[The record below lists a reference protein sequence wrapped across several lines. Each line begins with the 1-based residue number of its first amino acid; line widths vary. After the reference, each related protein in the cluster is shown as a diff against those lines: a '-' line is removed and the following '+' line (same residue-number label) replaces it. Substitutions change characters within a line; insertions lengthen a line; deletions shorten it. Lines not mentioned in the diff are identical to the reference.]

1 MRLCGI
7 SSRFQLLSPSTGQV
21 THALLTRPPL
31 SHQSL
36 PPEGFCLRCFVRLA
50 CVKHAASVHP
60 EPGSNSRLKFLIHF
74 RMTLAILP
82 SITVV
87 LEFIISD
94 DVHWKSFIHFQG
106 WLLFNYQCS
115 CFACCRFSN
124 NSFILSRL
132 FCFVNNFFIFF
143 FVIQNLESIK
153 FFCLNCC
160 LSSQL
165 VYNTMYFDCCQH
177 TFLIFLFLC
186 ICQLN
191 LTAIITSSDLCH
203 PTLTELVL
211 LIIQI

>member
-1 MRLCGI
+1 MSCDITGLCGI

-31 SHQSL
+31 SRHSR
-36 PPEGFCLRCFVRLA
+36 PSEKFCPWCFVRLA

-115 CFACCRFSN
+115 WFITIISD
-124 NSFILSRL
+124 SSLILSL
-132 FCFVNNFFIFF
+132 ILITCQVLFIF
-143 FVIQNLESIK
+143 I
-153 FFCLNCC
+153 CPP
-160 LSSQL
+160 LSGRRL
-165 VYNTMYFDCCQH
+165 Y
-177 TFLIFLFLC
+177 
-186 ICQLN
+186 
-191 LTAIITSSDLCH
+191 
-203 PTLTELVL
+203 
-211 LIIQI
+211 

>member
-31 SHQSL
+31 SRHSR
-36 PPEGFCLRCFVRLA
+36 PSEKFCPWCFVRLA

-115 CFACCRFSN
+115 CFACCCFSS

-160 LSSQL
+160 LNSQL
-165 VYNTMYFDCCQH
+165 
-177 TFLIFLFLC
+177 
-186 ICQLN
+186 
-191 LTAIITSSDLCH
+191 
-203 PTLTELVL
+203 E
-211 LIIQI
+211 